1 MLVLII
7 KPVSLTIPPTLWADM
22 DSCIVLRAE
31 RPILRPDA
39 TVSATAMVT
48 TPIPPI
54 CIRVIITI
62 FPKRVQVV
70 AVSPTMSP
78 VTQDAEVAVKRQST
92 KLALPGAIVAN
103 GNISNSVPV
112 KMRPPKPKIIICAD
126 DRCLFFI
133 FNLNYLRNGKK
144 IFFTAILSHN

>member
-1 MLVLII
+1 M
-7 KPVSLTIPPTLWADM
+7 
-22 DSCIVLRAE
+22 
-31 RPILRPDA
+31 
-39 TVSATAMVT
+39 
-48 TPIPPI
+48 
-54 CIRVIITI
+54 
-62 FPKRVQVV
+62 
-70 AVSPTMSP
+70 SPTMSP

-92 KLALPGAIVAN
+92 KLALPGAIVAK